1 MKKEKGSTRH
11 ILESEENFKYVLIM
25 EGLACGLLAGLIAI
39 IYRLLLGYAEQ
50 FIAFMASV
58 IWDNLLYIIGW
69 FLFLLVLGVLIG
81 WCLKQEPLISG
92 SGIPQVE
99 GEIIS
104 FLDQKWYKIL
114 PYKIVAGTLCA
125 FWRVIV
131 RARRTKYSIRGDG
144 WQGYVT
150 YFSSREDGRKIIID
164 LWCSGRT

>member
-11 ILESEENFKYVLIM
+11 ILESEGNFKYVLIM

-81 WCLKQEPLISG
+81 WCLKQEPLIRFLIKN
-92 SGIPQVE
+92 GIKYCLIKLLLGPYALLE
-99 GEIIS
+99 G
-104 FLDQKWYKIL
+104 YH
-114 PYKIVAGTLCA
+114 
-125 FWRVIV
+125 
-131 RARRTKYSIRGDG
+131 
-144 WQGYVT
+144 
-150 YFSSREDGRKIIID
+150 
-164 LWCSGRT
+164 

>member
-39 IYRLLLGYAEQ
+39 IYRLLLAMRNSYCLYGT
-50 FIAFMASV
+50 V

-92 SGIPQVE
+92 SGIPQVKE
-99 GEIIS
+99 NHFVS
-104 FLDQKWYKIL
+104 
-114 PYKIVAGTLCA
+114 
-125 FWRVIV
+125 
-131 RARRTKYSIRGDG
+131 
-144 WQGYVT
+144 
-150 YFSSREDGRKIIID
+150 
-164 LWCSGRT
+164 

>member
-11 ILESEENFKYVLIM
+11 ILESEGNFKYVLIM

-81 WCLKQEPLISG
+81 WCLKQ
-92 SGIPQVE
+92 
-99 GEIIS
+99 
-104 FLDQKWYKIL
+104 
-114 PYKIVAGTLCA
+114 
-125 FWRVIV
+125 
-131 RARRTKYSIRGDG
+131 
-144 WQGYVT
+144 
-150 YFSSREDGRKIIID
+150 
-164 LWCSGRT
+164 